1 MNLWSNPDS
10 NLALN
15 FQNPP
20 RIFTFFIIIIIIITI
35 ALFFN
40 LRGLDERVRSEFIGE
55 DPFGY
60 WGVSTDV
67 EVELDWVFEIW
78 GLGFGE
84 DKGAPAFLKFP
95 FNTGKKKKK
104 NKISN

>member
-1 MNLWSNPDS
+1 M
-10 NLALN
+10 
-15 FQNPP
+15 
-20 RIFTFFIIIIIIITI
+20 
-35 ALFFN
+35 FFN

-84 DKGAPAFLKFP
+84 AKGAPAFLKFP

-104 NKISN
+104 KKNRKLNLSLPA